1 MLVARQDDK
10 GKPSIPRSWN
20 SQYPSVNSVLGQSK
34 HVCENVAPTV
44 ASYIICRHEAKLPC
58 WHRSKCFQIFFEF
71 TRILGVAAKSMLTQF
86 AKQQCLNHLLLR
98 GHMTNLLTG
107 LRVSQKMLLIVAV
120 PLATLL
126 MISSILIYQE
136 YQNSSRLNKLERLLQ
151 FAPSLTDLA
160 HELQK
165 ERGLSVGYLSSEGQS
180 DVAQKLKDQHFK
192 TSQFRD
198 SLDLT
203 IATVNK
209 ADYGQE
215 FTKLIEKAVFSLD
228 EIDTKRIEI
237 KNLNIGLK
245 DIREYYTTTIA
256 SLHEVVSRM
265 AVLSDNAAVQRQII
279 NYTSFLQ
286 AKEYAGLERAQGLAG
301 FSRGQF
307 LPENH
312 KNLISLHGQQE
323 AMLSTF
329 RKLATAEQLALYN
342 SKVPSSVIDKV
353 ARMRDIAI
361 NKTYQLENTREITGI
376 QWFDAITQKIDL
388 MKIVEIKLSRDL
400 QLLSAKLASQS
411 NKSLIQFG
419 ILFLVAFVVS
429 GAFASLVG
437 HNLSRSIGNTTKQMN
452 LLARNDLSVNVTG
465 SDRKDELGDMAKAVQ
480 VFKENAIENQRL
492 EADKIKQ
499 KDKSDRAIRKA
510 QEKALSVEREMVTKT
525 TESNKK
531 LSRAINHQKHTYE
544 HLILSLDS
552 MNNGFVIWD
561 ANDRLILANE
571 AYKGF
576 HKSIQHMIKKGL
588 RFEDMLSAGF
598 DNEIWNTGD
607 LNKRDWLQQ
616 QLTHRRGDKE
626 AFKELELAD
635 GRQLIFSEMVLDNS
649 EVITSITDVTAQ
661 REHEYKLEENK
672 NQLEEQVHE
681 LEVTKNLLEEASNT
695 AKSMARDLRRAR
707 DIHKDAIDNISDGF
721 ILWGEDDR
729 LIMCNSKYKSIYREL
744 DDILSTGLRFE
755 DFIRAAYQ
763 RGVYEAV
770 DDNFEQALEMR
781 VKRHRKED
789 DPIEEKLSSGR
800 WIRVT
805 KGPASDGRV
814 VGIITDI
821 TTQKQSENAI
831 KKLAETDALTGL
843 PNRRLFT
850 ENLQVTIKTGKRTG
864 MIAGILLLDL
874 DRFKSTN
881 DTMGHPTGDALLCEV
896 ANRLRECVRKTDT
909 VARLG
914 GDEFAIITSHVKEL
928 EDIDTLANRIKLS
941 LAKPYH
947 LDGQEVHSSVSIGI
961 TVFPADSR
969 NSDQLL
975 RNADVALYKA
985 KEAGRGGFMFFNSGM
1000 DKEISTQRT
1009 IEQGLREAI
1018 NENQL
1023 ELYYQ
1028 PQVDVLSGKV
1038 IGAEA
1043 LLRWSLP
1050 ERGVIS
1056 PDEFIPIAE
1065 TCGLII
1071 PLGEWI
1077 IDTACRQAQ
1086 EWLETGLS
1094 PIMMAVNISPLQ
1106 FKHHGLI
1113 GLVRKALKRSQ
1124 LDPQSLE
1131 LEITEGVAMEHS
1143 SIHVFEKIKHL
1154 GVKMAIDDFG
1164 TGYSSLSQLTKF
1176 PVNRLKI
1183 DKSFVS
1189 SKHHMAVCAAIISL
1203 GKNLNLDVIAEG
1215 VETSEQLDA
1224 LTKLGCH
1231 EMQGYLFAPAMPAK
1245 SFADFFR
1252 AHNPQEHICKIT
1264 SPQLQ

>member
-1 MLVARQDDK
+1 
-10 GKPSIPRSWN
+10 
-20 SQYPSVNSVLGQSK
+20 
-34 HVCENVAPTV
+34 
-44 ASYIICRHEAKLPC
+44 
-58 WHRSKCFQIFFEF
+58 
-71 TRILGVAAKSMLTQF
+71 
-86 AKQQCLNHLLLR
+86 
-98 GHMTNLLTG
+98 MTNLLTG
-107 LRVSQKMLLIVAV
+107 LRVSQKILLIVAV

-136 YQNSSRLNKLERLLQ
+136 YQNASRLYKLERLLQ

-165 ERGLSVGYLSSEGQS
+165 ERGLSVGYLSSEGQT
-180 DVAQKLKDQHFK
+180 DVAQKLKEQHLK

-198 SLDLT
+198 LLDLT
-203 IATVNK
+203 IATVSK
-209 ADYGQE
+209 TDYGQE
-215 FTKLIEKAVFSLD
+215 LTDLIEKAVFSLD

-237 KNLNIGLK
+237 RNLNISLK
-245 DIREYYTTTIA
+245 DIRGYYTTTIA

-265 AVLSDNAAVQRQII
+265 AVLSNNAAVQRQII

-312 KNLISLHGQQE
+312 KNLINLLGQQE

-329 RKLATAEQLALYN
+329 RKLATTEQLALYN
-342 SKVPSSVIDKV
+342 AKVPSSVIDKV

-361 NKTYQLENTREITGI
+361 NKTYQLENISEITGI
-376 QWFDAITQKIDL
+376 QWFDAITKKIDL
-388 MKIVEIKLSRDL
+388 MKIVEIKLSKDL
-400 QLLSAKLASQS
+400 QLLSAKLASES
-411 NKSLIQFG
+411 TEALIQFG
-419 ILFLVAFVVS
+419 ILFLVAFSVS

-437 HNLSRSIGNTTKQMN
+437 HNLSKSIGNTTKQMS
-452 LLARNDLSVNVTG
+452 LLATNDLSVKVTG
-465 SDRKDELGDMAKAVQ
+465 SGRKDELGDMAKAVQ
-480 VFKENAIENQRL
+480 VFKENAIENRRL
-492 EADKIKQ
+492 EADKVKL
-499 KDKSDRAIRKA
+499 KEKSDEAIRKA
-510 QEKALSVEREMVTKT
+510 QEKALSVGREMITKT
-525 TESNKK
+525 T
-531 LSRAINHQKHTYE
+531 
-544 HLILSLDS
+544 D
-552 MNNGFVIWD
+552 
-561 ANDRLILANE
+561 LAN
-571 AYKGF
+571 
-576 HKSIQHMIKKGL
+576 SL
-588 RFEDMLSAGF
+588 RD
-598 DNEIWNTGD
+598 
-607 LNKRDWLQQ
+607 
-616 QLTHRRGDKE
+616 
-626 AFKELELAD
+626 
-635 GRQLIFSEMVLDNS
+635 
-649 EVITSITDVTAQ
+649 
-661 REHEYKLEENK
+661 
-672 NQLEEQVHE
+672 
-681 LEVTKNLLEEASNT
+681 
-695 AKSMARDLRRAR
+695 AR
-707 DIHKDAIDNISDGF
+707 DIQKDAIDNISDGF
-721 ILWGEDDR
+721 VLWGEDDR

-864 MIAGILLLDL
+864 KIAGILLLDL

-928 EDIDTLANRIKLS
+928 EDINTLANRIKLS

-985 KEAGRGGFMFFNSGM
+985 KEAGRGGFMFFDSGM

-1028 PQVDVLSGKV
+1028 PQVDVLTGKV

-1056 PDEFIPIAE
+1056 PEEFIPIAE

-1113 GLVRKALKRSQ
+1113 GLVRKALEQSQ
-1124 LDPQSLE
+1124 LDPQLLE
-1131 LEITEGVAMEHS
+1131 LEITEGVAIEHS
-1143 SIHVFEKIKHL
+1143 SIRVFEKIKRL

-1164 TGYSSLSQLTKF
+1164 TGYSSLSQLIKF

-1189 SKHHMAVCAAIISL
+1189 SRHHMAVCAAIISL

-1245 SFADFFR
+1245 SFADFHR
-1252 AHNPQEHICKIT
+1252 VHNPQEHICKIT
-1264 SPQLQ
+1264 SPQLQVVKQKGSNNTF